1 MKKIYAFFISVVIA
15 STSLAAA
22 NWKASAVKLSGDP
35 EIRQQGIKELKAIE
49 GLPELLRESFK
60 ADRELVLQVINALE
74 MKEFTPRLLEII
86 SFTNGKEL
94 SFEVIAAATN
104 LASDKNQQELTILYY
119 KKLDSPDISDAATLA
134 LLSGL
139 KKFKYPIAETK
150 LLSYLKH
157 PSYEIRISAVQIAQA
172 LLNDKK
178 AYDKVFQKAI
188 TAAPYQVRM
197 IAYSEFKA
205 NAELRKSYATDLTKA
220 CTQEK
225 NEKNKAICLQLEGS
239 KK

>member
-1 MKKIYAFFISVVIA
+1 MYVFFILLFISA
-15 STSLAAA
+15 PTYAG
-22 NWKASAVKLSGDP
+22 NEWKNSAIKLSADP
-35 EIRQQGIKELKAIE
+35 EIRQQGLKELKAIE
-49 GLPELLRESFK
+49 GLPELLREAFK
-60 ADRELVLQVINALE
+60 SDRELVLQVINALE
-74 MKEFTPRLLEII
+74 MKEFLPRLSEII

-104 LASDKNQQELTILYY
+104 LASDKNQQELTNLYY

-139 KKFKYPIAETK
+139 KKFKYPIVETK

-172 LLNDKK
+172 LLGDKK

-188 TAAPYQVRM
+188 TTAPYQVRM